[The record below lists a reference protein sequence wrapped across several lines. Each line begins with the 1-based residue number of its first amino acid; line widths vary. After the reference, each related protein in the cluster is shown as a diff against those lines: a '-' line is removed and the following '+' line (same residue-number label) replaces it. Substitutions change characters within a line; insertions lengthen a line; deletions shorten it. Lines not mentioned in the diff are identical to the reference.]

1 MAGKRPKGS
10 PERIGRLLAGKGVST
25 TLGPR
30 LKDLVIWQI
39 WDQAVGEAI
48 AGRTRPLRLVGGVLT
63 VTVAS
68 GPWMQQ
74 LSFMKDELCQRI
86 NGCLGESRVKE
97 IVLKAGSLKREQEP
111 EQEPRRQPKPLSAQ
125 QQASITQQ
133 TVSVEDEGLRLSL
146 QSLMESYYRNNEPC

>member
-1 MAGKRPKGS
+1 MAGKRPKGN
-10 PERIGRLLAGKGVST
+10 PERIGRLLSGKGVSA

-30 LKDLVIWQI
+30 LKDLVIWQM

-48 AGRTRPLRLVGGVLT
+48 ASRTKPLRITGGVLT

-86 NGCLGESRVKE
+86 NGCLGEDRVKE
-97 IVLKAGSLKREQEP
+97 IILKAGSLKCDQET
-111 EQEPRRQPKPLSAQ
+111 EYEPRRQPKLLSAQ
-125 QQASITQQ
+125 QRASIQQQ
-133 TVSVEDEGLRLSL
+133 TVSVEDEELRLSL
-146 QSLMESYYRNNEPC
+146 QSLMESYYRNN